1 MLTAF
6 PHFEAAGGSKRRCKG
21 RGLGA
26 VQQCLQ
32 SLFCFAQFLGNVQKA
47 ISYAQQP
54 DMGKDRVGVRSNGS
68 RHHNHPLYPTAA
80 A

>member
-6 PHFEAAGGSKRRCKG
+6 PHFGAAGRSKRRCKG

-32 SLFCFAQFLGNVQKA
+32 SLFRFAQFLGNVQEA
-47 ISYAQQP
+47 IRHAQQP
-54 DMGKDRVGVRSNGS
+54 DMGKDCVGVRSDGS
-68 RHHNHPLYPTAA
+68 RHQNYPLYLTPAA
-80 A
+80 